1 MGFEKIA
8 CCYHSLT
15 AYLIQ
20 YLLLGAS
27 GVGLLFNIIGFI
39 VLKWKYISS
48 FIKFLYILCFFL
60 YFISILSILLLI
72 YYRQKKRINDDKNK
86 LSIKISFAN
95 IVISIVGLLLGA
107 IVLVFCS
114 VRYYDHE
121 IDEENGERVITGWTK
136 FFMFLILG
144 LNIRLFL
151 FVFFFW
157 ISILIRLMKKTSGA
171 YIETKKDNVVLSNTS
186 TISNGLDTNANKNN
200 NITRE
205 VTVAYGART
214 LNLK

>member
-27 GVGLLFNIIGFI
+27 CAGLLFNIIGFI

-72 YYRQKKRINDDKNK
+72 YYRQKKKNK
-86 LSIKISFAN
+86 
-95 IVISIVGLLLGA
+95 
-107 IVLVFCS
+107 
-114 VRYYDHE
+114 
-121 IDEENGERVITGWTK
+121 
-136 FFMFLILG
+136 
-144 LNIRLFL
+144 
-151 FVFFFW
+151 
-157 ISILIRLMKKTSGA
+157 
-171 YIETKKDNVVLSNTS
+171 
-186 TISNGLDTNANKNN
+186 
-200 NITRE
+200 
-205 VTVAYGART
+205 
-214 LNLK
+214 

>member
-20 YLLLGAS
+20 YLLLGAL
-27 GVGLLFNIIGFI
+27 GAGFLFNIIGFI

-48 FIKFLYILCFFL
+48 FLIFLYLMCFFL
-60 YFISILSILLLI
+60 NCISILSILLLI
-72 YYRQKKRINDDKNK
+72 YYRRKKRINNDKNK

-95 IVISIVGLLLGA
+95 IIISIVGMLFGA

-121 IDEENGERVITGWTK
+121 TDEENGERVINGWDK

-144 LNIRLFL
+144 LNIRFFLFL
-151 FVFFFW
+151 FFLW

-171 YIETKKDNVVLSNTS
+171 YIETKKDNIVISNIS
-186 TISNGLDTNANKNN
+186 TISNGFDTNINKNN

-205 VTVAYGART
+205 VTVAYGEQT
-214 LNLK
+214 LNKK

>member
-20 YLLLGAS
+20 YLLLAVSFAGFI
-27 GVGLLFNIIGFI
+27 FNILGFI
-39 VLKWKYISS
+39 IFKWKYISS
-48 FIKFLYILCFFL
+48 FFKFLDIFCFFL
-60 YFISILSILLLI
+60 DCISILSILLLI
-72 YYRQKKRINDDKNK
+72 YYRRKKTINKEKNK

-95 IVISIVGLLLGA
+95 IIISVVGILVGA
-107 IVLVFCS
+107 IVLVYFS

-121 IDEENGERVITGWTK
+121 IDVENGKRVISGWDK

-144 LNIRLFL
+144 LNIRFFL
-151 FVFFFW
+151 FMFFFW

-171 YIETKKDNVVLSNTS
+171 YIETKKDKAVISNIS
-186 TISNGLDTNANKNN
+186 TISNTVDNNINKNN

-205 VTVAYGART
+205 VTVANGAGQ

>member
-27 GVGLLFNIIGFI
+27 SVGLLFNIIGFI
-39 VLKWKYISS
+39 VIKWKYISS

-60 YFISILSILLLI
+60 NFISILSILLLI
-72 YYRQKKRINDDKNK
+72 YYRRKKIINKDKNK

-95 IVISIVGLLLGA
+95 IIISVLGMLLGA
-107 IVLVFCS
+107 IVLVICS

-121 IDEENGERVITGWTK
+121 IDENGERVINGWNK

-144 LNIRLFL
+144 LNIRFFL

-171 YIETKKDNVVLSNTS
+171 YIKTKKDNIISNIS
-186 TISNGLDTNANKNN
+186 TISNGLDTNSNKNN
-200 NITRE
+200 NVTRE
-205 VTVAYGART
+205 ITIAYGAGN